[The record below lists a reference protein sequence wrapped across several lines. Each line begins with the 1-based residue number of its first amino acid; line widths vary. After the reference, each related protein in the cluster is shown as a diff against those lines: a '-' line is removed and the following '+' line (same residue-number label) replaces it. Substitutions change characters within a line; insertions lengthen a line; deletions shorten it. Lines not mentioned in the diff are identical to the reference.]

1 MDLQIRNWISNAD
14 QYYREN
20 DVIDTYT
27 VQKLLGE
34 GRYGI
39 VYLAVDGENNQ
50 YVVKQLKKQ
59 MMKKSSNKLF
69 YEEMVLKKLHHP
81 CFPKFISYFR
91 DGTREGYI
99 LEYMEGEVFEDILQK
114 GRQQFRRE
122 EIYEICSQLLD
133 LIEVLHGCGIVHRD
147 IRPPNVIRMDNKK
160 LSLIDFGLA
169 RVMKP
174 DYYTKESDYWYI
186 ADFLIHLYYST
197 YQKVSRIDKPWF
209 KELDLNPEEKV
220 LLKRLMGIKE
230 AYGSIDEI
238 RQQLDKVKKGN

>member
-1 MDLQIRNWISNAD
+1 MDLQIKKWIGNAD

-27 VQKLLGE
+27 IQQLLGE

-50 YVVKQLKKQ
+50 YVVKQLKKD
-59 MMKKSSNKLF
+59 MMKKSGNKLF
-69 YEEMVLKKLHHP
+69 YEEMVLRKLQHP
-81 CFPKFISYFR
+81 CFPKFISNFK

-114 GRQQFRRE
+114 EGHQFSRE
-122 EIYEICSQLLD
+122 EIYEICGQLLD
-133 LIEVLHGCGIVHRD
+133 IIEVLHGCGIVHRD
-147 IRPPNVIRMDNKK
+147 IRLPNVIRKDNKE

-169 RVMKP
+169 RIMRP

-186 ADFLIHLYYST
+186 GDFLIHLYYST

-220 LLKRLMGIKE
+220 FLRKLMGIEKT
-230 AYGSIDEI
+230 YGSIAEI